1 MTWYVVQIVVVEIQ
15 LDQVGQI
22 PESKSVKSVNT
33 AMRQGN
39 VLEMEIVILKV
50 FAAKEIACVYLDI
63 LETNV
68 NVSHQ

>member
-39 VLEMEIVILKV
+39 VLEMDQIPGGKCISVQ
-50 FAAKEIACVYLDI
+50 Y
-63 LETNV
+63 
-68 NVSHQ
+68 

>member
-1 MTWYVVQIVVVEIQ
+1 MIQ
-15 LDQVGQI
+15 DCI
-22 PESKSVKSVNT
+22 
-33 AMRQGN
+33 QGN